1 MLNSMVQRLNRMWV
15 YDTLTGVFN
24 RAGFFKFAPN
34 VIKEAISK
42 RNKLFVLFLDLD
54 GLKRI
59 NDRYGHDEGDSFIR
73 AMGNVLSKVRGHG
86 ELLMRYGGDEFVMM
100 AQDFTK
106 EDADHYIERIQKG
119 IDEYNADSG
128 KPYLLAASI
137 GYSIVEPYENMDI
150 EDLIESADREM
161 YKVKNEKKR
170 RKGILS
176 TEQ

>member
-1 MLNSMVQRLNRMWV
+1 M
-15 YDTLTGVFN
+15 T
-24 RAGFFKFAPN
+24 
-34 VIKEAISK
+34 
-42 RNKLFVLFLDLD
+42 
-54 GLKRI
+54 
-59 NDRYGHDEGDSFIR
+59 GHDEGDSFIR

-137 GYSIVEPYENMDI
+137 GYSIVEPYENMDV

>member
-1 MLNSMVQRLNRMWV
+1 
-15 YDTLTGVFN
+15 
-24 RAGFFKFAPN
+24 
-34 VIKEAISK
+34 
-42 RNKLFVLFLDLD
+42 
-54 GLKRI
+54 
-59 NDRYGHDEGDSFIR
+59 
-73 AMGNVLSKVRGHG
+73 
-86 ELLMRYGGDEFVMM
+86 MRYGGDEFVMM

-106 EDADHYIERIQKG
+106 EGADHYIERIQKG